1 MLVTLLNPSLVAGDV
16 DMSDAEVML
25 GVVAVDWLC
34 DPVRPAPLGVIGMS
48 VATDVGEPLASVV
61 LIYDVLYA
69 ELVVAIA
76 VTVGPDGV
84 LAGVADTLA
93 EVSD

>member
-1 MLVTLLNPSLVAGDV
+1 MLVMLLNPALVAGDV
-16 DMSDAEVML
+16 DMSEAEVML
-25 GVVAVDWLC
+25 AIDSLC
-34 DPVRPAPLGVIGMS
+34 DPVLPAPVGVIGTS

-61 LIYDVLYA
+61 LMYDVLYT
-69 ELVVAIA
+69 ELVVVIA

-84 LAGVADTLA
+84 AEGVADTVT